1 MRYAAI
7 IVDDR
12 VEIATKAIE
21 EHEKFL
27 PKDWEIIHIQPPYEG
42 GIYSLRS
49 PLSYNNVLTN
59 RSFWRGC
66 VYKRILIFQH
76 DSGLL
81 KSGIEEFL
89 KWDYIGAW
97 IEKIPGCMNGGL
109 SIRNPKVMYEICSK
123 YPYRGMQLDG
133 NEDIYFCN
141 SIRKLGIEMPDK
153 ETCNKFSVETEFEF
167 GSLGYHAINKYHKQ
181 YKKILTQYENINK
194 KK

>member
-7 IVDDR
+7 IIDDR
-12 VEIATKAIE
+12 IEVANKAIA
-21 EHEKFL
+21 EHKKFL
-27 PKDWEIIHIQPPYEG
+27 PNDWEIIHIQPPYEG
-42 GIYSLRS
+42 GIYSIKLAS
-49 PLSYNNVLTN
+49 DYNKVLTN

-66 VYKRILIFQH
+66 LYDRILIFQH

-81 KSGIEEFL
+81 KSGIEQFL

-123 YPYRGMQLDG
+123 YPYRGMHLDG

-141 SIRKLGIEMPDK
+141 RMNELGYKMPDK

-167 GSLGYHAINKYHKQ
+167 GSLGYHAIDKYHRN
-181 YKKILTQYENINK
+181 YKKILKQYESI
-194 KK
+194 